1 MAITK
6 ITDHQ
11 EKAKARLPGF
21 MLGATNIEAFMD
33 TISAEAQALES
44 VFFQLLDERHLTVAV
59 GAQLDGLGQILD
71 LDRIVGQTDSD
82 YRIALIARAG
92 ELAKGG
98 EIETLITAM
107 INILSLVAPDFL
119 FIHEAYPAT
128 VLMEHVTDTDPQ
140 DADADAALRDTMN
153 AVRSAGVQL
162 HIIRSG
168 LTGGFEF
175 SDESEVVG
183 GDGPLD
189 VNKGWG
195 DEILTDGGQ
204 LARVI

>member
-1 MAITK
+1 MAITE

-11 EKAKARLPGF
+11 ERAKARLPGF
-21 MLGATNIEAFMD
+21 MLGATNIEAFID
-33 TISAEAQALES
+33 AIAAEAQVLES

-59 GAQLDGLGQILD
+59 GTQLDGLGQILD
-71 LDRIVGQTDSD
+71 LDRVVGQTDTS
-82 YRIALIARAG
+82 YRISLIARAG

-98 EIETLITAM
+98 EMETLITAM
-107 INILSLVAPDFL
+107 INVLTLVAPDAL

-128 VLMEHVTDTDPQ
+128 VLIEHVTDTDPQ
-140 DADADAALRDTMN
+140 DAGDDASLIATMN
-153 AVRSAGVQL
+153 AIRAGGVQL
-162 HIIRSG
+162 HIMRTG

-195 DEILTDGGQ
+195 DELLTDGGQ
-204 LARVI
+204 LGRVI

>member
-1 MAITK
+1 MVITK

-11 EKAKARLPGF
+11 GRAKNRLPGF
-21 MLGATNIEAFMD
+21 MLGASNIEAFID
-33 TISAEAQALES
+33 AISAEAQVLES

-59 GAQLDGLGQILD
+59 GTQLDGLGQILD
-71 LDRIVGQTDSD
+71 LDRVVGQTDAS

-107 INILSLVAPDFL
+107 VNITSLVSPESL
-119 FIHEAYPAT
+119 FVHEAYPAT
-128 VLMEHVTDTDPQ
+128 VLIEHITDVDAEDAAV
-140 DADADAALRDTMN
+140 DADLIATMN
-153 AVRSAGVQL
+153 AIRAGGVQL
-162 HIIRSG
+162 HIMR
-168 LTGGFEF
+168 TGISNSFEF

-189 VNKGWG
+189 ADHGFG
-195 DEILTDGGQ
+195 DETLPDGGG
-204 LARVI
+204 LGRRL